1 MKNPTPFPIPA
12 PTITYIENTLLV
24 KHQYWFVFVHIKEVV
39 RYLIG
44 QNGESV
50 VQYVQIDRWRKNI
63 LDFVEILYN

>member
-1 MKNPTPFPIPA
+1 MPA
-12 PTITYIENTLLV
+12 PTIPYIENTLLV
-24 KHQYWFVFVHIKEVV
+24 KHQYWFVFVHMKEVV

-50 VQYVQIDRWRKNI
+50 VQHVQIDGWWKNI

>member
-1 MKNPTPFPIPA
+1 
-12 PTITYIENTLLV
+12 V
-24 KHQYWFVFVHIKEVV
+24 KHQYWFVFVHMKEVV

-50 VQYVQIDRWRKNI
+50 VQYVQIDRWWKNI